1 MSTTDHNATL
11 SLAHRTRI
19 DAYLRAD
26 KRGSHVTR
34 ADEDAT
40 HYVLDRHAGHV
51 AITWDSHEARCR
63 ALGIQYGS
71 DGPYLSAPGERR
83 RAYTPA
89 EQYHARKAV
98 LLADRDMYE
107 ARGDVVRAAQ
117 CERTIDELTVAS

>member
-1 MSTTDHNATL
+1 MSTDHNATL
-11 SLAHRTRI
+11 SLAHRSRI

-34 ADEDAT
+34 SDEDPT
-40 HYVLDRHAGHV
+40 DYVLDRHAGRV

-83 RAYTPA
+83 KALTPA

-98 LLADRDMYE
+98 LLADRDMYA
-107 ARGDVVRAAQ
+107 ARGDVVLAAQ
-117 CERTIDELTVAS
+117 CERTIDDLAVMS

>member
-1 MSTTDHNATL
+1 MSIPSNPTL
-11 SLAHRTRI
+11 SLAHRARI
-19 DAYLRAD
+19 DAYLCAD

-40 HYVLDRHAGHV
+40 HYVIDRHAGRV

-63 ALGIQYGS
+63 VLGIQYGS

-98 LLADRDMYE
+98 LLADRDMYA
-107 ARGDVVRAAQ
+107 ARGDVALAAQ
-117 CERTIDELTVAS
+117 CERTIDELTVMS